1 MATEKPPHKSPKPP
15 AKNTVLTIVLGL
27 LGLTS
32 MGLAV
37 YNPVLTPLASTVVT
51 TSVGAIVALNRK

>member
-15 AKNTVLTIVLGL
+15 AKNTELTIVLSL
-27 LGLTS
+27 LASTS